1 MSDIKQN
8 QSGEIRRYELLAGVN
23 RGWRKAEM
31 EMLARIGA
39 LDSADN
45 AAVATM
51 IRDFRKLVILARF
64 RLVYENSIHAA
75 LDERKPGASGS
86 SANHDQYDQ
95 CFARLESMLVGIEAV
110 KGGPS
115 RRNVLKTLYLRFSE
129 FIALDFARMANEE
142 QIVRPLL
149 HALFSDDEL
158 AAMEQRSVVKMPQD
172 VFGHFI
178 KIIAPALDP
187 EGRQELVTRLKR
199 YMPQERFDVLMRDV
213 VRPAM
218 TNDDANRPEEKQ
230 AA

>member
-45 AAVATM
+45 AAVAAM
-51 IRDFRKLVILARF
+51 IRDFRRLVVLARF
-64 RLVYENSIHAA
+64 RLVYENAIHAA
-75 LDERKPGASGS
+75 LDQRKPGASGS
-86 SANHDQYDQ
+86 AANHDQYDQ
-95 CFARLESMLVGIEAV
+95 CFARLESMLVGIEAI
-110 KGGPS
+110 KGGAA
-115 RRNVLKTLYLRFSE
+115 RRGVLKTLYLRFSE
-129 FIALDFARMANEE
+129 FIALDFARMASEE

-149 HALFSDDEL
+149 HAMFSDEEL
-158 AAMEQRSVVKMPQD
+158 AAIEQSSIVKVPAD
-172 VFGHFI
+172 VFASFI

-187 EGRQELVTRLKR
+187 EGRQELVARLKR
-199 YMPQERFDVLMRDV
+199 YVPAERLDALMRDV
-213 VRPAM
+213 VSPAM
-218 TNDDANRPEEKQ
+218 TKDDVHRLDEKQ

>member
-31 EMLARIGA
+31 EMLARIGT
-39 LDSADN
+39 LDSADS
-45 AAVATM
+45 AAVAAM
-51 IRDFRKLVILARF
+51 IKDFRKLVVLARF

-95 CFARLESMLVGIEAV
+95 CFARLESMLVGIEAT
-110 KGGPS
+110 KGGAS

-149 HALFSDDEL
+149 HALFSDEEL
-158 AAMEQRSVVKMPQD
+158 AAMEQRSVGKVPAD
-172 VFGHFI
+172 VFAGFI

-187 EGRQELVTRLKR
+187 EGRQELVARLKR
-199 YMPQERFDVLMRDV
+199 YLPQERFDTLMRDA

-218 TNDDANRPEEKQ
+218 TSDDVRRLEKQ

>member
-1 MSDIKQN
+1 M
-8 QSGEIRRYELLAGVN
+8 
-23 RGWRKAEM
+23 
-31 EMLARIGA
+31 
-39 LDSADN
+39 
-45 AAVATM
+45 
-51 IRDFRKLVILARF
+51 
-64 RLVYENSIHAA
+64 
-75 LDERKPGASGS
+75 
-86 SANHDQYDQ
+86 
-95 CFARLESMLVGIEAV
+95 
-110 KGGPS
+110 
-115 RRNVLKTLYLRFSE
+115 LKTLYLRFSE

-187 EGRQELVTRLKR
+187 EGRQELVARLKR
-199 YMPQERFDVLMRDV
+199 YMSQERFDALMRDV

>member
-1 MSDIKQN
+1 MSDNKQKS
-8 QSGEIRRYELLAGVN
+8 SGIVRRYELLAGVN

-39 LDSADN
+39 LNSSDN
-45 AAVATM
+45 GAVAAM
-51 IRDFRKLVILARF
+51 IKDFRKLVVLARF

-86 SANHDQYDQ
+86 SANHDEYDQ
-95 CFARLESMLVGIEAV
+95 CFARLESMLVGIEAI
-110 KGGPS
+110 KGGS
-115 RRNVLKTLYLRFSE
+115 RREVLKTLYLRFSE

-149 HALFSDDEL
+149 HALFSDEEL
-158 AAMEQRSVVKMPQD
+158 VAMEQRSVVKMPQD
-172 VFGHFI
+172 VFAHFI

-187 EGRQELVTRLKR
+187 EGREELVARLRR
-199 YMPQERFDVLMRDV
+199 YLPADRLDVLMRDV
-213 VRPAM
+213 VSPAM
-218 TNDDANRPEEKQ
+218 GRDEIRRLAEKQ